1 MVNDYQQSAFIVI
14 KHNNTCNGEIIFY
27 LFTYD
32 DKISDI
38 LNQMVYRY
46 LCVMYKFEMYRARVL
61 IFVFENL

>member
-27 LFTYD
+27 LFTND

-38 LNQMVYRY
+38 LKQMVRSIVIYV
-46 LCVMYKFEMYRARVL
+46 LC
-61 IFVFENL
+61 INLKCIELG

>member
-14 KHNNTCNGEIIFY
+14 KHNNTCNGEIVFY

-38 LNQMVYRY
+38 LNQMV
-46 LCVMYKFEMYRARVL
+46 RALVL
-61 IFVFENL
+61 LKSKRSNV